1 MAGEGSRGKEMIVL
15 FDKKEKCCCCAACMN
30 ICPTRAITIN
40 SDADGFKF
48 PEIND
53 DLCVECS
60 LCNKVCAFQ
69 NIPISG
75 NDPIAT
81 YVAINKNSD
90 VLSSSASG
98 GIFSALASIVLE
110 KNGIVFGSAYNE
122 NMEPEH
128 ICVDNLQEIKKLQGS
143 KYVQSNIN
151 TTYSEAKKYLKSDR
165 WVLFTGTPCQIAG
178 LKSFLGND
186 YNKLITADIICHGV
200 PNAEFFEGYINYLED
215 KLKGMVID
223 LKFRDKSKGWG
234 HIEKVIYEKNGILK
248 EKLIRP
254 FNSYYHSY
262 FLNGDIL
269 RESCYECKYACNSR
283 VGDFTMGDYW
293 GIEKV
298 HPEIITNEGVSVLLV
313 NSKKG
318 IGLIDDLSKYLQ
330 LTESIFEQARI
341 QNGPLN
347 RPNAKREKR
356 DIILNTWREGGYK
369 AVADEYFMNNK
380 KRIIL
385 SRGKMLIPHSIKKHL
400 KRILKRG

>member
-1 MAGEGSRGKEMIVL
+1 MIVL
-15 FDKKEKCCCCAACMN
+15 FDKKEKCCCCAACRN
-30 ICPTRAITIN
+30 ICPTQAITIN

-48 PEIND
+48 PEINH
-53 DLCVECS
+53 DLCIECG
-60 LCNKVCAFQ
+60 LCNRVCAFQ
-69 NIPISG
+69 NIPVSG
-75 NDPIAT
+75 NEPITT
-81 YVAINKNSD
+81 YVAINKNRD

-98 GIFSALASIVLE
+98 GVFGALASIILE
-110 KNGIVFGSAYNE
+110 KNGVVFGCAYNE

-128 ICVDNLQEIKKLQGS
+128 ICVDNLQEIKKLRGS

-151 TTYSEAKKYLKSDR
+151 ITYTEAKKYLKGDR

-178 LKSFLGND
+178 LKSYLGKD
-186 YNKLITADIICHGV
+186 YNNLITADIICNGV
-200 PNAEFFEGYINYLED
+200 PSVEFFKGYINYLED
-215 KLKGMVID
+215 KLKGKVID

-234 HIEKVIYEKNGILK
+234 HIEKVIYKKDGILK
-248 EKLIRP
+248 EKLIQP

-269 RESCYECKYACNSR
+269 RENCYECKYACSSR

-298 HPEIITNEGVSVLLV
+298 HPKIVTKEGVSVLLV

-330 LTESIFEQARI
+330 LTESIFEQARVK
-341 QNGPLN
+341 NGPLN
-347 RPNAKREKR
+347 RPNVKSKKR
-356 DIILNTWREGGYK
+356 DIILDTWHEGGYK
-369 AVADEYFMNNK
+369 AVADEYYRINK

-385 SRGKMLIPHSIKKHL
+385 SRCKMLVPRTIKKYL
-400 KRILKRG
+400 KKVLRRG